1 MTITVYADELLRL
14 NVDDIGDEDL
24 FDLKDPE
31 NWTEEHAA
39 HFRKIVNERHQRD
52 EKDRSRAVD
61 ADELGARLGYERLPL
76 LIERFDSK
84 PRTKPH
90 SYERITRLPSNAL
103 PLVLKFNHRYGE
115 R

>member
-39 HFRKIVNERHQRD
+39 HFR
-52 EKDRSRAVD
+52 
-61 ADELGARLGYERLPL
+61 
-76 LIERFDSK
+76 
-84 PRTKPH
+84 
-90 SYERITRLPSNAL
+90 
-103 PLVLKFNHRYGE
+103 
-115 R
+115 